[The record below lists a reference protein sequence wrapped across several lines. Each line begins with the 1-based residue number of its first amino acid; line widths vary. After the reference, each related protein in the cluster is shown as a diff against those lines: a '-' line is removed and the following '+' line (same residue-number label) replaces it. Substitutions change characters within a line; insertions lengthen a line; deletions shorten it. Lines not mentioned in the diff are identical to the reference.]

1 MIDSA
6 TMRAFFIYKDKGM
19 VSKHL
24 LPYVKDFEIFFSDFK
39 KKKKKKISKKK
50 KKDFKISKR
59 FFEIFYL
66 SKKKEKILKSF

>member
-39 KKKKKKISKKK
+39 KKKKKKIFQNFKK
-50 KKDFKISKR
+50 
-59 FFEIFYL
+59 IF
-66 SKKKEKILKSF
+66 

>member
-24 LPYVKDFEIFFSDFK
+24 LPYVKDFEIFLADELLFIYLF
-39 KKKKKKISKKK
+39 
-50 KKDFKISKR
+50 
-59 FFEIFYL
+59 IF
-66 SKKKEKILKSF
+66 